1 MSQCIKSPV
10 SGDESPGQSRLPGLS
25 RHSWPSFAG
34 VCPLIFTVASPTS
47 YDSLYFASIPSSLAP
62 SHRAASFQQRA
73 SARCRCA
80 GRSWQAACRAVFCRW
95 PWTRRTLPR
104 RIADGPY
111 EGRFPARWPRRGQ
124 GLRPAPET
132 RCLTGSTYCAVMPP
146 GSVLMRALELATT
159 NVSQCS
165 WLTPPTLSRGT
176 ARSNSIL
183 SSSESRL

>member
-10 SGDESPGQSRLPGLS
+10 SGDESPGQPTLPGLS
-25 RHSWPSFAG
+25 RHPWPSFAG
-34 VCPLIFTVASPTS
+34 VCPLIFTVAS
-47 YDSLYFASIPSSLAP
+47 LPSSFAP

-80 GRSWQAACRAVFCRW
+80 GRSWQAACRAASCRW

-104 RIADGPY
+104 RTAAAPCG
-111 EGRFPARWPRRGQ
+111 GRFPARWPRRGQ